1 MAALYFAD
9 ARPGAAVDTIV
20 KSLQNIDQNSVLPSR
35 EYEAALNGI
44 RFLIEQRRISD
55 ATAGIERLASATSAY
70 DRLLQLLQITK
81 KHKLLSS
88 GDIIRQSLEAD
99 AKSTRSVDTL
109 LKIVS
114 GLKSAE
120 EPELAEAV
128 VKQAKH
134 RARTDEEVFELG
146 RYYLN
151 SGETGQAEEMFERI
165 LGGSPPL
172 NMVEKVYAVSKEGN
186 LHGPEKASLQS
197 LVLRLQVAD
206 KRFDS
211 YLAAALKARDTETVS
226 YGIKKVYEADG
237 LGDKYEAFIDK
248 LVHYDV
254 PDYVRMAYE
263 IPLAGFGGNDPE
275 RQEEMQFIVD
285 SALKRKL
292 YDIAAKAL
300 YKLAV
305 YLAGDIDK
313 YRVVPPGILH
323 DRDELPDPEGR
334 ISVQTLYG
342 ILNEKLGLMDK
353 AGTQYMDA
361 VGKDLAQI
369 NESYATDTP
378 DLNDLYYLRRYLAQ
392 SQNSALFKKLQPVV
406 DQMIQVYEGQA
417 EKKNKLK
424 VAALLKTQE
433 SKMEQ
438 LRSTN
443 EEEIVR
449 SRRGTRRSVSFSQR
463 IRKSLKTIKR
473 DSEIHSLSDM
483 GLARLIALVVV
494 LAIVVIGLVLQG
506 WRYSREWEK
515 NRYFAFIAKVT
526 ESYGFFC
533 FVPL

>member
-1 MAALYFAD
+1 MLGLILFGHSKYSFVHGRMRAALTAILILCVILFYLPNIARADDNVQALSQTLDKTNKLLKLSKTERYIELLESESERTVSIPDLVSGDPYLKVYPVAEKGTISYDHSLAALYFAD

-88 GDIIRQSLEAD
+88 GDTIRQSLEAD

-151 SGETGQAEEMFERI
+151 SGETSQAEEMFERI

-172 NMVEKVYAVSKEGN
+172 NIVEKVYAVSKEGN

-211 YLAAALKARDTETVS
+211 YLAAALKARDTEAVS

-263 IPLAGFGGNDPE
+263 IPLAGIGANDPE

-323 DRDELPDPEGR
+323 D
-334 ISVQTLYG
+334 
-342 ILNEKLGLMDK
+342 
-353 AGTQYMDA
+353 GTSCRLR
-361 VGKDLAQI
+361 KE
-369 NESYATDTP
+369 ESACRLCT
-378 DLNDLYYLRRYLAQ
+378 
-392 SQNSALFKKLQPVV
+392 
-406 DQMIQVYEGQA
+406 
-417 EKKNKLK
+417 
-424 VAALLKTQE
+424 
-433 SKMEQ
+433 
-438 LRSTN
+438 
-443 EEEIVR
+443 
-449 SRRGTRRSVSFSQR
+449 VS
-463 IRKSLKTIKR
+463 
-473 DSEIHSLSDM
+473 
-483 GLARLIALVVV
+483 
-494 LAIVVIGLVLQG
+494 
-506 WRYSREWEK
+506 
-515 NRYFAFIAKVT
+515 
-526 ESYGFFC
+526 
-533 FVPL
+533 